1 MSENDNDPQAYAD
14 KRGPSRF
21 DPERLGKSLIAL
33 PLLEEM
39 DKWEERENKR
49 TKGQAGS
56 SSPRLAAREEQEQ
69 AAPPL
74 DVIIDINLDRP
85 VDGDVQQISEAA
97 SPMDAA
103 RLKIFEMIG
112 EITKE
117 RGGAIQEAKSK
128 ASRHYVFASLYPSEI
143 RELARLDLAKHTASD
158 PDKGASMNRTIH
170 RIWFDHEIELYV
182 NKSISTVKADAA
194 RTAFGALGDNIV
206 WAVLDTGVDGEH
218 PHFKT
223 HGTLDLK
230 SPLYHADF
238 ATKGLANSTGET
250 ALQDESGH
258 GTHVAG
264 IIAGQFEAG
273 PRAGQQLAN
282 ADQED
287 RPGVVQSKWKRY
299 QEDGKSEDVQD
310 TIENIEM
317 SGMAP
322 KAKILSLKV
331 LDDKG
336 AGKASNIIAAL
347 EYVNKLNS
355 YGRLIKV
362 QGVNLSVGY
371 GFDPAWYACGQSP
384 MCVEVNRLVRMGVVV
399 VTAAGNTG
407 YGYNNPTATGPVT
420 AGLNVTINDP
430 GNAELAITVGSTHR
444 DEPHTYGVSYFS
456 SKGPTGDGR
465 LKPDLVAPGEKIL
478 SCETNRGQSTIQN
491 VELSGQDTEA
501 VVARYIEDSG
511 TSMAAPHVSGVIAA
525 FLSARREFI
534 GDPLAVKKI
543 FVENAT
549 DLNREPYFQGKGLV
563 DLMRSIQSV

>member
-1 MSENDNDPQAYAD
+1 MGEKDQNPQANAG
-14 KRGPSRF
+14 KRDPTRF

-39 DKWEERENKR
+39 DKWEKRKNGRDGAQKELKEQDQAEQVDDAKAER
-49 TKGQAGS
+49 
-56 SSPRLAAREEQEQ
+56 
-69 AAPPL
+69 PL
-74 DVIIDINLDRP
+74 DVIIDVNLDRP
-85 VDGDVQQISEAA
+85 VDADGQQAADAPSPMEAA
-97 SPMDAA
+97 
-103 RLKIFEMIG
+103 RKKIFEMI
-112 EITKE
+112 ESVTKGQRE
-117 RGGAIQEAKSK
+117 AIQRAKSN
-128 ASRHYVFASLYPSEI
+128 ASRHYVFASLYPNEI
-143 RELARLDLAKHTASD
+143 RELARLDLAEHTASD
-158 PDKGASMNRTIH
+158 PDKGTAVNRTIH
-170 RIWFDHEIELYV
+170 RIWFDHDIELYV

-223 HGTLDLK
+223 HGTLNLK
-230 SPLYHADF
+230 APLCHADF
-238 ATKGLANSTGET
+238 ATTGVKDDGGQS
-250 ALQDESGH
+250 ALEDEKGH

-273 PRAGQQLAN
+273 PAAGKQLRDPPQA
-282 ADQED
+282 EK
-287 RPGVVQSKWKRY
+287 PGVVQSKWKRY
-299 QEDGKSEDVQD
+299 QEDGKSTDVEDTLKD
-310 TIENIEM
+310 IAM

-331 LDDKG
+331 LDNDG
-336 AGKASNIIAAL
+336 VGKASNIIAAL

-362 QGVNLSVGY
+362 QGINLSVGY
-371 GFDPAWYACGQSP
+371 SFDPAWYACGQSP

-407 YGYNNPTATGPVT
+407 YGYNNPAASGPVT

-478 SCETNRGQSTIQN
+478 SCETNRGQPI
-491 VELSGQDTEA
+491 VEMVDLDGHKAET

-525 FLSARREFI
+525 FLSVRREFI